1 MLLNIVLHCVLECF
15 APTIIIFKI
24 YYMHTISHNNS
35 SFYYSVPLVCYKLV
49 NMVCLRPEEGNYVT

>member
-1 MLLNIVLHCVLECF
+1 MLLNIVLHCVLECS
-15 APTIIIFKI
+15 KI

-35 SFYYSVPLVCYKLV
+35 LFYYSAPLVCYKLV